1 MNTLQLKTT
10 PLSYTQTHSSISV
23 SICNL
28 FCFDLAIELCNDCK
42 FVMLRLSP
50 TEVWELSPPL
60 SLFDSSKYFNC
71 PQDKD
76 QIRNPTHTSH
86 AQIFCISHQQRFA
99 RSDFFLPN
107 ATRCLAKLPAPCTME
122 ASAWGTEQIISFHL
136 IFKGNL
142 CVCLN
147 SSTAAENV
155 VNLFLTTHVKHQADK
170 QTILKM
176 SFCLLFY
183 QEQTYLSPRHQN
195 NKTINN
201 LEHVC
206 TFWWQN
212 VNWSIYD
219 RLSPWKQEVTWLNL
233 DFSSINVLWQRHA
246 TFERC
251 QNQDETNHALNTW
264 TFVLVVKICTTA
276 YSMSIHQTVHTVHI
290 QTVPQTKHIYSSKP
304 SFVCLSCLLEINFY
318 WWAE

>member
-1 MNTLQLKTT
+1 
-10 PLSYTQTHSSISV
+10 
-23 SICNL
+23 
-28 FCFDLAIELCNDCK
+28 
-42 FVMLRLSP
+42 MLRLSP
-50 TEVWELSPPL
+50 TEVWELFPPL
-60 SLFDSSKYFNC
+60 SLFESSKYFNC

-147 SSTAAENV
+147 SSAAAENV

-212 VNWSIYD
+212 VNWSIWPPVSMETRGY
-219 RLSPWKQEVTWLNL
+219 VT
-233 DFSSINVLWQRHA
+233 
-246 TFERC
+246 
-251 QNQDETNHALNTW
+251 
-264 TFVLVVKICTTA
+264 
-276 YSMSIHQTVHTVHI
+276 
-290 QTVPQTKHIYSSKP
+290 
-304 SFVCLSCLLEINFY
+304 
-318 WWAE
+318 

>member
-1 MNTLQLKTT
+1 MNHFDRGDMEQVVLILQIYELTSSQIEKCLSRVLCRSGDGGIKLLLHEHT
-10 PLSYTQTHSSISV
+10 PTQDNPPSPPNTQTHSSISV
-23 SICNL
+23 SIWNL

-136 IFKGNL
+136 IL
-142 CVCLN
+142 RQLVCLFEFLYGSWKCRELLSN
-147 SSTAAENV
+147 NTCQTSSWQTKNFEDVLLSFVLPRANISFTAPS
-155 VNLFLTTHVKHQADK
+155 KQQDDK
-170 QTILKM
+170 QSWT
-176 SFCLLFY
+176 
-183 QEQTYLSPRHQN
+183 
-195 NKTINN
+195 
-201 LEHVC
+201 
-206 TFWWQN
+206 
-212 VNWSIYD
+212 
-219 RLSPWKQEVTWLNL
+219 RLHFLVAK
-233 DFSSINVLWQRHA
+233 
-246 TFERC
+246 C
-251 QNQDETNHALNTW
+251 QL
-264 TFVLVVKICTTA
+264 
-276 YSMSIHQTVHTVHI
+276 
-290 QTVPQTKHIYSSKP
+290 KHIWP
-304 SFVCLSCLLEINFY
+304 SVSMETRGY
-318 WWAE
+318 VT